1 MATLEA
7 IRYHAG
13 QLEVLDQLLLPESC
27 QYVSISNAEDAW
39 KVIRE
44 MKVFLHCPVIK
55 FNLHCLKFDVL
66 IGSGSPCH
74 CHCWLLELGS

>member
-27 QYVSISNAEDAW
+27 QYVSILNAEDAW

-44 MKVFLHCPVIK
+44 MKVCIRFEIIK
-55 FNLHCLKFDVL
+55 LRL
-66 IGSGSPCH
+66 S
-74 CHCWLLELGS
+74 